1 MITFQTYN
9 NIIISKRTNNPSHT
23 KNYSNT
29 KKEKEKST
37 NNFIRV
43 KDYYLNGVNN
53 CFNKSTLSLT
63 SLKLKSIVPTKTQN
77 IKTNQFTKNSTNI
90 NSIKITKTKDIIE
103 NNSQKIN
110 IINDNAKDLS
120 ANNKKTRLNRN
131 ANCINDNYLFLYGTN
146 NNDNLST
153 NYISIN
159 DNKLDLNLYPKP
171 EPMPIKIC
179 KNNYFYNNI
188 KCNSNRNANINNI
201 FSPEYIISN
210 IDNENNADFN
220 DDDEYNKFQNEKKYF
235 STLKKFVENNNLKD
249 NKKYRYNKKLIKKN
263 NFKNFLENTDNTNDE
278 NRNKIELI
286 KNNEKEL
293 EIYDTNV
300 DYILKHLDLDNLINI
315 FSSHCIKFNDLFL
328 LTKQDFIEM
337 NVPIGQRNRFLLFLE
352 KYKNFATKFD
362 FQEVKLFL
370 DKYKCNNNNLFIEK
384 NMSNL
389 SNHKK
394 NNHENDDIKYNMNDK
409 YINKDNELKRIID
422 INSNTDI
429 NRKDEPYHNININIS
444 NNNSNLNTNINTS
457 ANISQQPKIK
467 KQIRKLSDCITGNN
481 SNKLGVNI
489 SNFEKKK

>member
-37 NNFIRV
+37 NNFINV

-201 FSPEYIISN
+201 FSPEYIIN
-210 IDNENNADFN
+210 KIDNENNADFN
-220 DDDEYNKFQNEKKYF
+220 DDETINVAKANNLDQYSNKNITKYI
-235 STLKKFVENNNLKD
+235 FVNDVESADILKD
-249 NKKYRYNKKLIKKN
+249 NHNNVYNQLI
-263 NFKNFLENTDNTNDE
+263 NFKDKLDKRYDYNRDMPWWHWVFL
-278 NRNKIELI
+278 RNKHLMEKPYHCKYCNACFSHRNGKTYHERKEHTKIFPHKCLFQNCQMKFASKSALNYHLKHRHPENFIMNNI
-286 KNNEKEL
+286 KN
-293 EIYDTNV
+293 
-300 DYILKHLDLDNLINI
+300 DN
-315 FSSHCIKFNDLFL
+315 
-328 LTKQDFIEM
+328 
-337 NVPIGQRNRFLLFLE
+337 
-352 KYKNFATKFD
+352 
-362 FQEVKLFL
+362 
-370 DKYKCNNNNLFIEK
+370 
-384 NMSNL
+384 
-389 SNHKK
+389 
-394 NNHENDDIKYNMNDK
+394 
-409 YINKDNELKRIID
+409 
-422 INSNTDI
+422 
-429 NRKDEPYHNININIS
+429 
-444 NNNSNLNTNINTS
+444 
-457 ANISQQPKIK
+457 
-467 KQIRKLSDCITGNN
+467 
-481 SNKLGVNI
+481 
-489 SNFEKKK
+489 